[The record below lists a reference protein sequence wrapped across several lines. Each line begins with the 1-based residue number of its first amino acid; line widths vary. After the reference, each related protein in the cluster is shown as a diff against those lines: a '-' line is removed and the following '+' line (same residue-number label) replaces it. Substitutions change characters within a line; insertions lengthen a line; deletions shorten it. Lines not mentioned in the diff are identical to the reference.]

1 MTAREFRLYP
11 FPGTAPRFPLEITGT
26 ITRRDHTLVLRYE
39 LRGDL
44 EALSL
49 PGPAA
54 HPGRLDGLWQET
66 CLEFFLA
73 PPDSPRYWEFNLSP
87 AGHWNVYRFRDYR
100 QGMTEAAAFTALPF
114 SVLREPASLR
124 LYRGDRSGR
133 AHAGGSGPGRGGK
146 RGNQAPAS
154 RDHLLGPDPPRPPAR
169 LSPAGGFYH

>member
-1 MTAREFRLYP
+1 MIAREFRLYP

-26 ITRRDHTLVLRYE
+26 VTRRGRTLVLHYE
-39 LRGDL
+39 IRGDL

-54 HPGRLDGLWQET
+54 NPGRLDGLWHET

-100 QGMTEAAAFTALPF
+100 QGMTEDEAFTALPF
-114 SVLREPASLR
+114 SVRERTGPLAFNC
-124 LYRGDRSGR
+124 GDRPGR
-133 AHAGGSGPGRGGK
+133 TYSGGSGSGRGRH
-146 RGNQAPAS
+146 RGDQGPAS
-154 RDHLLGPDPPRPPAR
+154 RDHLLGPDPPRHPTR